1 MQHIGK
7 RLACRA
13 SNPLIKQSEIMD
25 GMKLNIDC
33 KCEFILVNMTN
44 LHSSCDD
51 ICLFM
56 SNVDFYP
63 FSSKYALHLE

>member
-33 KCEFILVNMTN
+33 KYEFILTNMTN
-44 LHSSCDD
+44 IHRG
-51 ICLFM
+51 
-56 SNVDFYP
+56 NVDFYP
-63 FSSKYALHLE
+63 FKSKYALNFE